1 MPQWHAPCW
10 RRILPCPG
18 CPRAAYCAASF
29 IWFCLS
35 QWPLFRDLARSGRQ
49 GQSEAAQNKSCFA
62 VLSCFPVLFLF
73 CFWPA
78 RRLSPRKMLRPL
90 TRSFFQP
97 RKTRSMKSQSKIC
110 SLDYDEIKVP
120 GGFVDW
126 RYCRKIVKEY
136 RFPTVV
142 RISRTKIKGEYYKS
156 VHAAKNTPAK
166 KMIGLYLGAVVE
178 TCRLRDGRW
187 CVVIPCHRGDRCLD
201 SKITKDWPWERY
213 LLEGAV
219 GGFFNSSRK
228 IGRSTVTNH
237 RDANCKIEWFFE
249 NTGINGGRV
258 YAALFTKRSVRAGCE
273 LLWDYNWL

>member
-73 CFWPA
+73 CFWPV

-142 RISRTKIKGEYYKS
+142 PNHIPNQNQGRVLQIRPCSKEYSCK
-156 VHAAKNTPAK
+156 KNDWTLPWCR
-166 KMIGLYLGAVVE
+166 GGNLSPPRWQVV
-178 TCRLRDGRW
+178 CGNP
-187 CVVIPCHRGDRCLD
+187 V
-201 SKITKDWPWERY
+201 
-213 LLEGAV
+213 
-219 GGFFNSSRK
+219 SSR
-228 IGRSTVTNH
+228 
-237 RDANCKIEWFFE
+237 
-249 NTGINGGRV
+249 
-258 YAALFTKRSVRAGCE
+258 
-273 LLWDYNWL
+273 